1 MKTTL
6 ISTLL
11 LCMRFCLCI
20 NLNAQDPSNFKFG
33 KVSDAEVL
41 QKEIAAF
48 PDADAVYLMNVGY
61 THVTYAGS
69 LKLAQERHY
78 RIKVLTEE
86 GQEYA
91 DIEIPYY
98 AKNRS
103 QSISAIKAAT
113 YYEEGGSIVRQKVKN
128 SEFFDE
134 DVDGYWRQKKIAM
147 PNVKAGAII
156 EIKYT
161 ILSEDFTSI
170 NNWYFQTSIPVL
182 YSKFTK
188 EVIEGFYYN
197 TVSKGSVIGI
207 DRSSKR
213 SSKNIAGGS
222 MDMVSETF
230 IAKQIPPLK
239 SEAHVNN
246 LHSYVSHLTFQ
257 LKKVDIPGVMYE
269 DFEQNWVDLNNQW
282 MENMAS
288 DYKSNGGIRAE
299 LAKIDLGGDDAAKI
313 AAIYHHVQGEFTYNK
328 RTSRYPFPNSK
339 EVLREKKGN
348 GSAINVLLM
357 NLYKEAGYEAYPC
370 LISTRDNGVVQQIFP
385 TTRQFDHTIVA
396 LKNGEGYLL
405 VDATQKNIP
414 LGILPTKDLNL
425 TGLIMKSS
433 GHEWVSLSPE
443 KSYSIKKNANLK
455 IAEDG
460 SLEGMMTTVAKD
472 YGAISRRI
480 SYFNAEDKDE
490 YLRKQMTSGFED
502 AELIDYELKDEKD
515 IYKPFV
521 SKCNLEIND
530 FTGSSVGDR
539 IYLKPLLNESI
550 DKNPFELEERTYPVD
565 FGYGRDMLVSFSYIL
580 PDGFEVESIPEPLRM
595 TTSTKDLVFQYQAQA
610 LGNMVQVQYILQI
623 KEAFHLPNKYEE
635 IKAFYDQVVKKHGE
649 QIVLRR
655 KS

>member
-11 LCMRFCLCI
+11 LCMSLCLCI
-20 NLNAQDPSNFKFG
+20 NLNAQDPNNFKFG

-41 QKEIAAF
+41 QKQIDAF
-48 PDADAVYLMNVGY
+48 PEADAVYLMNTGY

-103 QSISAIKAAT
+103 QSISTIKAVT
-113 YYEEGGSIVRQKVKN
+113 YYEEDGSVVQQKVKN

-134 DVDGYWRQKKIAM
+134 DVDGYWRQKKVAM
-147 PNVKAGAII
+147 PNVKPGAVI

-161 ILSEDFTSI
+161 ILSDDFTSI

-213 SSKNIAGGS
+213 STKNIAGGS

-269 DFEQNWVDLNNQW
+269 NFEQNWVDLNKQW

-288 DYKSNGGIRAE
+288 DYKSNGGVRAE
-299 LAKIDLGGDDAAKI
+299 LAKVDLSGDEAAKI
-313 AAIYHHVQGEFTYNK
+313 AAIYHHVQSDFTYNK
-328 RTSRYPFPNSK
+328 RTSRYPYPASK
-339 EVLREKKGN
+339 EVLRQKKGN

-405 VDATQKNIP
+405 LDATQKNIP
-414 LGILPTKDLNL
+414 LGILPVKDLNL
-425 TGLIMKSS
+425 TGLIMKNS
-433 GHEWVSLSPE
+433 GHEWVSLSPT
-443 KSYSIKKNANLK
+443 KSYSIKKNANLQ
-455 IAEDG
+455 IAADG

-472 YGAISRRI
+472 YGAISSRI

-490 YLRKQMTSGFED
+490 YLKKQMIRGFED
-502 AELIDYELKDEKD
+502 AELIDYEIKDEKD

-530 FTGSSVGDR
+530 FTASSVGDR

-550 DKNPFELEERTYPVD
+550 DKNPFELEKRTYPVD
-565 FGYGRDMLVSFSYIL
+565 FGYGRDMLVSFSYLL
-580 PDGFEVESIPEPLRM
+580 PEGFEVESIPEPVRM
-595 TTSTKDLVFQYQAQA
+595 TTSTKDLIFQYQAQA